1 VHLMLFVIFLCVA
14 VGLLASRFGARQY
27 AAIVFL
33 ASTMTALYFFV
44 TRFM

>member
-1 VHLMLFVIFLCVA
+1 MHLMLFVIFVCVA
-14 VGLLASRFGARQY
+14 LGLMGSRFGARQQV
-27 AAIVFL
+27 AIVFL